1 MVTTFILIQ
10 IQIEANVIMMRVY
23 TPIILMP
30 LQMTSEVEKNL
41 TNSDGSANV
50 TKSNDD
56 GLDAFLKRIED
67 TLGSINESTSETCMV
82 L

>member
-1 MVTTFILIQ
+1 
-10 IQIEANVIMMRVY
+10 
-23 TPIILMP
+23 MP